1 MPNEL
6 SGGMRKR
13 AGFARA
19 LVTEPEIVVFD
30 EPDSG
35 LDPIRTSLLCDL
47 IRQMHTRHGG
57 TYIVITHDIASMRQI
72 GEYIGVLWK
81 GRIVQAGSRD
91 DMFASS
97 NPFVQQFLNRKSEGP
112 LGMD

>member
-1 MPNEL
+1 
-6 SGGMRKR
+6 
-13 AGFARA
+13 
-19 LVTEPEIVVFD
+19 
-30 EPDSG
+30 
-35 LDPIRTSLLCDL
+35 
-47 IRQMHTRHGG
+47 
-57 TYIVITHDIASMRQI
+57 MRQI

-91 DMFASS
+91 DMFESS